1 MTGRTDAVRT
11 PRGALVGVDP
21 ANPLAGL
28 VVFQYNPDEMTR
40 RLVARTAE
48 GDDGAGGAR
57 SEALRLT
64 GAPIETISLAVE
76 VDATDQLADGD
87 PEAALL
93 GIHPQLAALE
103 MLLYPKS
110 SVVLEN
116 LALTA
121 VGTIELVPM
130 EAPLTLLVWGVGRVL
145 PVRLTSFSITEQ
157 AYDTQLN
164 PIRARADLELRVL
177 SYSDLSVTSPG
188 HHLFLA
194 HQIAKEAMA
203 TLSARSAAGRAV
215 AGGIGGVFR

>member
-40 RLVARTAE
+40 RLVARTPE
-48 GDDGAGGAR
+48 GDEGAGGAR

-87 PEAALL
+87 PQAVLL

-116 LALTA
+116 MALTA

-130 EAPLTLLVWGVGRVL
+130 EAPLTLLVWGAGRVL

-194 HQIAKEAMA
+194 HQIAKEAMV
-203 TLSARSAAGRAV
+203 TLSARSAVGRAV
-215 AGGIGGVFR
+215 TGGIGGVFR

>member
-48 GDDGAGGAR
+48 GDDGTGGAR

-87 PEAALL
+87 PQAVLL

-116 LALTA
+116 MALTA

-130 EAPLTLLVWGVGRVL
+130 EAPLTLLVWGSRVL

-157 AYDTQLN
+157 AYDSQLN

-194 HQIAKEAMA
+194 HQIAKETMA

-215 AGGIGGVFR
+215 TGGIGGVFR

>member
-48 GDDGAGGAR
+48 GDDETGGAR

-87 PEAALL
+87 PQAVLL

-116 LALTA
+116 MALTA

-130 EAPLTLLVWGVGRVL
+130 EAPLTLLVWGSRVL

-157 AYDTQLN
+157 AYDSQLN

-194 HQIAKEAMA
+194 HQIAKETMA

-215 AGGIGGVFR
+215 TGGIGGVFR

>member
-48 GDDGAGGAR
+48 GDEGAGGAR

-116 LALTA
+116 MALTA
-121 VGTIELVPM
+121 VGTIELVPV
-130 EAPLTLLVWGVGRVL
+130 EAPLTLLVWGSRVL

-157 AYDTQLN
+157 AYDTHLN

-194 HQIAKEAMA
+194 HQIAKETMA
-203 TLSARSAAGRAV
+203 TLSARSGAGRAV
-215 AGGIGGVFR
+215 TGGIGGVFR